1 MSLTKEQRAEIN
13 RQNARKS
20 TGPKSEEGKERSR
33 QNAMR
38 HGLRAEVL
46 ATPDEDPAAV
56 AERVKE
62 WEDYYQPDSPA
73 TKHLVA
79 QCAQASLLSER
90 CQRYHDAMVELQFRD
105 AKMEWA
111 QALTDEIE
119 GYKEI
124 FEEAPAVAVRRL
136 QETAA
141 GARYLAERWEHL
153 RHAFAARGH
162 WTAGEEEEAIR
173 LLGHRPEELQKSEEA
188 FKVALCNYICMPQRA
203 PEDHERI
210 AANVPLE
217 LRGRFGEEP
226 LPDADTTAGHLIA
239 LATAHAKRLRALEPK
254 LFEQVDLRRLHEAQA
269 RALLIK
275 DNKQAHLYLRYMSEA
290 RNLFQRSLS
299 ALMKLKKQGEPVF
312 EGSTEAPSAAEAV
325 AAPNEANAA
334 ANDTREKTSDG
345 TVAADPAPERPREAS
360 PEHQDV
366 VMSLPVPSP
375 AVSES
380 LSGPVLARKSA

>member
-33 QNAMR
+33 QNAMK

-56 AERVKE
+56 AERVQE

-73 TKHLVA
+73 TKHLVS
-79 QCAQASLLSER
+79 QCVQASFLSER
-90 CQRYHDAMVELQFRD
+90 CHRFHSAVVEFQFRE
-105 AKMEWA
+105 AREEWG
-111 QALTDEIE
+111 QALADEMAE
-119 GYKEI
+119 YRAI
-124 FEEAPAVAVRRL
+124 FEEAPAVAVRRMH
-136 QETAA
+136 ETAA
-141 GARYLAERWEHL
+141 GVQTMAERWEHL
-153 RHAFAARGH
+153 RHVFASRGH
-162 WTAGEEEEAIR
+162 WTTEEEDEAIR

-188 FKVALCNYICMPQRA
+188 FHVALCNYICLPQRA
-203 PEDHERI
+203 PEHHERI

-226 LPDADTTAGHLIA
+226 LPDADAAAGHLIA

-275 DNKQAHLYLRYMSEA
+275 DNKQAHLYLRYMAEA

-299 ALMKLKKQGEPVF
+299 ALMKLKKKGEPVF

-345 TVAADPAPERPREAS
+345 TAAADPAPERPREAS

-375 AVSES
+375 SVSES